1 MVFMR
6 FIMTLKL
13 FTLIGIDWEHLN
25 QMYVA
30 SFSISIIYVILIL
43 FLNTWFS
50 IAINLESLE

>member
-1 MVFMR
+1 
-6 FIMTLKL
+6 MTLKL

-30 SFSISIIYVILIL
+30 SFSRSIIYVVLIL
-43 FLNTWFS
+43 FLNTWYS